1 MAIECPLCSFAN
13 PDSNLFC
20 GQCGKQL
27 PRLDQPLIEPIT
39 PPEPDDA
46 PVVPDTQDSEPT
58 AQTHWSER
66 KPSAAQNQGSW
77 DTPLSKEERRPWQP
91 DPAAA
96 GASSFTRKFPSRW
109 WFFWFGLASLMTITL
124 LESGSNGVW
133 NGHETMLCR
142 ALISFEFSQ
151 PIANISAKAP
161 DANGE
166 VYLSY
171 TRKDGKFWDYRCKR
185 DGDHMVWKAPGG
197 RWRDA
202 YPADPEMVLEDT
214 GMPKQFRLI
223 RRFDGEDSDSRV
235 FKDFQF

>member
-27 PRLDQPLIEPIT
+27 PRLDQPTIRPIA
-39 PPEPDDA
+39 PPEPQDTPA
-46 PVVPDTQDSEPT
+46 VPDTHDNE
-58 AQTHWSER
+58 
-66 KPSAAQNQGSW
+66 PSAEPHRSEKKPDAPQLEGSW
-77 DTPLSKEERRPWQP
+77 NTPLSKEERRAWK
-91 DPAAA
+91 
-96 GASSFTRKFPSRW
+96 ASLDSSYFTRKFPPAW
-109 WFFWFGLASLMTITL
+109 WFFWFGIGCLAFIAIVQT
-124 LESGSNGVW
+124 EKAQVW
-133 NGHETMLCR
+133 NGHEAMLCR

-185 DGDHMVWKAPGG
+185 DRDHMVWKAPGG